1 MNLTANRCDLYSV
14 TSSKIFPVSEGRR
27 FFRSRYKIWSP
38 SHEMLRAEFFWMPL
52 LYYMSVTNWSICNA
66 IKHGVPRRWGGGG
79 GVGVIN
85 KIVSGRLDPV
95 IQILTLRTLHPIYCR
110 KCIVFKIW
118 INDKT
123 KIFFS
128 AFLPPENAS
137 VSPFGPFYST
147 RWQISLAFDVLQL
160 VKSEPFHI
168 PEAWKRYP
176 SRVEPPCTG
185 HYRENSGTG
194 LYPDVRRSI

>member
-66 IKHGVPRRWGGGG
+66 IKHGVPRRGGG

-85 KIVSGRLDPV
+85 KIVSGTLDPV

-123 KIFFS
+123 KIFFL
-128 AFLPPENAS
+128 AFLTARKCICYPFWAFLQHEMTDFPCLWCSSTSEIRTLSYTWSLKKVPLTGGAS
-137 VSPFGPFYST
+137 
-147 RWQISLAFDVLQL
+147 L
-160 VKSEPFHI
+160 
-168 PEAWKRYP
+168 
-176 SRVEPPCTG
+176 
-185 HYRENSGTG
+185 YRP
-194 LYPDVRRSI
+194 L

>member
-66 IKHGVPRRWGGGG
+66 IKHGVP
-79 GVGVIN
+79 
-85 KIVSGRLDPV
+85 V

-123 KIFFS
+123 KIFFL
-128 AFLPPENAS
+128 AFLTARKCICY
-137 VSPFGPFYST
+137 PFWAFLQHEMTDFPCLWCTST
-147 RWQISLAFDVLQL
+147 SEIRTLSYTWSLKKVPL
-160 VKSEPFHI
+160 
-168 PEAWKRYP
+168 
-176 SRVEPPCTG
+176 TG
-185 HYRENSGTG
+185 GTSLYRP
-194 LYPDVRRSI
+194 L